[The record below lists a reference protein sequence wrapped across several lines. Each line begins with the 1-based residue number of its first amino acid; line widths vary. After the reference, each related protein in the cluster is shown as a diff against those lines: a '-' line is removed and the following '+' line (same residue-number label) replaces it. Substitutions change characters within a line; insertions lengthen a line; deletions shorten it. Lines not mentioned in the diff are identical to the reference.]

1 MPKSTRRRK
10 SPTILDYDDQHGSDG
25 ASKKTK
31 RHGTITTSR
40 THNPSNFLS
49 QLQSLREFTE
59 GCGSFTER
67 DLSLCLRQSGYNV
80 QIAAEKLITG
90 QYVSS
95 PTNNISSSS
104 SSSPPSATVSAPV
117 SSSIETEFNTRDKG
131 YKNDAVASLSLTSQ
145 LMNRSHR
152 DKSDSVQDGK
162 SHRTP
167 IAVKDSFG
175 TNPNGTGVTYAAKN
189 IISKEVQSHSTS
201 LPLKNQSP
209 RFTKDIDVIPPSGLL
224 LCQRWVCGLSTR
236 RNGSIQHNEPIK
248 VFTSSNVVVKH
259 AKGSN
264 IVRFKGD
271 NIEGTLDNHLSSFLS
286 PLLRVRNAKDES
298 GNENEMAL
306 IGIVAKGLMEDK
318 RIDIGMEVPLELNVY
333 ILRPQEFFSL
343 FDEPVG
349 HALVKKQQDNFWAAK
364 NSGKVTVMNKAA
376 FDLLQWAQYSSLP
389 NFDTNSGKAD
399 EDRENG
405 QSGSGDEKD
414 NMDNADTGS
423 EENVVEEDTP
433 DWAQDLYSK
442 NEPPLKEELQITDP
456 IMLNEKGIHLR
467 CYQRQALNWMMYR
480 EEHASENGS
489 KEFKEHFD
497 LLSELS
503 SITSSP
509 VLNVCGGDDSK
520 IEVQCTVGPVIV
532 SRELAERSRT
542 LDGNRSNVSHP
553 LWQKRFLWSK
563 GPNGEGKDI
572 YSFYVNELLQIASK
586 APPNP
591 PKQCRGGILADS
603 MGLGKT
609 IMLMALIAKDV
620 EIRSG
625 KRRGNNDEI
634 TSSFSVHSDEAYV
647 IHIDGEDDEKE
658 NIKGI
663 ASVQNELTTTLVVT
677 PLSLLSQWE
686 DEILSKS
693 NLSCLIY
700 YGDQAKRI
708 TADDISRVDIL
719 ITTYGM
725 LQSEYVSKKEENNQ
739 RNTTSLLSLSF
750 RRVILDEAHFIK
762 NPNTGASKA
771 CCMIKAERRWCV
783 TGTPISNSLQDLFGL
798 IKFLKHEPWC
808 VRRFWKRTIESVKD
822 VNKENGGAEDISNDE
837 TAMAT
842 SMERVR
848 RVLKPILLRRTK
860 DTLSSDG
867 KPILNLPPVETKLI
881 TVNLSNEERY
891 FYNVLL
897 SRSQNVFEGFIQ
909 SGTATKSWFAI
920 FALLQRL
927 RQSCDHLAL
936 TVRNSF
942 DFDTD
947 DDSASNPQAEK
958 EHNSNDTF
966 IKELLESLKRKKTN
980 VSPKEICSQVYSEKI
995 VDSLTQC
1002 IRSNG
1007 TLNEECAICL
1017 EIPSTSDL
1025 ALTPCSHIFCR
1036 SCLLDSLER
1045 NKSTSNA
1052 INGQCPICT
1061 MEVADVDVICV
1072 KSEQVVPTISKT
1084 LHADKENFDARQ
1096 ILDSALKGQCS
1107 SKMLAILSELETI
1120 WQEDPVCKVLIFSQ
1134 YLGMFDLLQKEF
1146 ARQGITTFRLDGK
1159 MSLNDRRQTVK
1170 QFNTSRYLNND
1181 GKPRGIILLASMK
1194 ACGVGMNLTA
1204 ASTVFIVDPWW
1215 NDAMESQC
1223 INRIHRIGQTAPLVK
1238 VRKFIVSDSVEEKIV
1253 KMQHRKQ
1260 GMANEVLSEESAT
1273 SKKANPTLDDLKA
1286 IFGS

>member
-1 MPKSTRRRK
+1 MPKSTRRRNPH
-10 SPTILDYDDQHGSDG
+10 SLLQNDVQGRTDD
-25 ASKKTK
+25 ARKKAK
-31 RHGTITTSR
+31 RHRGTTNNS
-40 THNPSNFLS
+40 SNFLS
-49 QLQSLREFTE
+49 QLQTLREFTQ
-59 GCGSFTER
+59 GCGSYTER
-67 DLSLCLRQSGYNV
+67 DLSQCLRQSGYNV
-80 QIAAEKLITG
+80 QVAAERLITG
-90 QYVSS
+90 QYVAS
-95 PTNNISSSS
+95 PTNT
-104 SSSPPSATVSAPV
+104 SATTASAPV
-117 SSSIETEFNTRDKG
+117 SVCSEKELNATGK
-131 YKNDAVASLSLTSQ
+131 AVKKEAVSHLSLTSV
-145 LMNRSHR
+145 LMNANKASDPVQVGLGSSH
-152 DKSDSVQDGK
+152 KISM
-162 SHRTP
+162 
-167 IAVKDSFG
+167 AVKASSG
-175 TNPNGTGVTYAAKN
+175 TNHHGSQYTTTDVNTKNERSDTTILQPNRSQSCGTKTDK
-189 IISKEVQSHSTS
+189 
-201 LPLKNQSP
+201 
-209 RFTKDIDVIPPSGLL
+209 DVIPPSGLM
-224 LCQRWVCGLSTR
+224 LCQRWACGLSTR
-236 RNGSIQHNEPIK
+236 RNGSIQHNEPVMI
-248 VFTSSNVVVKH
+248 FTSSNVVVKH

-286 PLLRVRNAKDES
+286 PLLRVQNES
-298 GNENEMAL
+298 GNDNETAL
-306 IGIVAKGLMEDK
+306 IGIVAKGLMEDN
-318 RIDIGMEVPLELNVY
+318 RIDIGMEVPLELNVF

-349 HALVKKQQDNFWAAK
+349 NALTRDQDAFWAVQK
-364 NSGKVTVMNKAA
+364 SGKIPVMAKAA

-389 NFDTNSGKAD
+389 KFHTNNIRGDDDDDK
-399 EDRENG
+399 ENG
-405 QSGSGDEKD
+405 QSNSGDEKD
-414 NMDNADTGS
+414 DVDKADNGNDEHVA
-423 EENVVEEDTP
+423 EEETP
-433 DWAQDLYSK
+433 DWVQNLYSK
-442 NEPPLKEELQITDP
+442 HEPSSKEDEKVADP
-456 IMLNEKGIHLR
+456 QMLNEKGIHLR
-467 CYQRQALNWMMYR
+467 CYQRQALNWMIYR
-480 EEHASENGS
+480 EESTSEYDS

-503 SITSSP
+503 SIKCSP
-509 VLNVCGGDDSK
+509 VSSVCDAGDSEL
-520 IEVQCTVGPVIV
+520 EVQCIVGPVKV
-532 SRELAERSRT
+532 SREYAEKSKT
-542 LDGNRSNVSHP
+542 LDGNLSHVSHP

-563 GPNGEGKDI
+563 GIDGNGKDI

-586 APPNP
+586 TPPNP

-609 IMLMALIAKDV
+609 VMLMALIAKDV
-620 EIRSG
+620 ETQIE
-625 KRRGNNDEI
+625 KRKNKNDASCKFASNDE
-634 TSSFSVHSDEAYV
+634 DV
-647 IHIDGEDDEKE
+647 IHIDDENEEKE
-658 NIKGI
+658 KDSIHPI
-663 ASVQNELTTTLVVT
+663 QSEPTTTLVVT

-725 LQSEYVSKKEENNQ
+725 LQSEYVSKREKKAQ
-739 RNTTSLLSLSF
+739 SSTLSLFSLSF

-783 TGTPISNSLQDLFGL
+783 TGTPISNSLQDVFGL

-808 VRRFWKRTIESVKD
+808 VPRFWKKAVESAKR
-822 VNKENGGAEDISNDE
+822 VNKENDGTDNISDE
-837 TAMAT
+837 AVVATT

-867 KPILNLPPVETKLI
+867 KPILTLPPVETKLI
-881 TVNLSNEERY
+881 TVHLSEEERF

-897 SRSQNVFEGFIQ
+897 SRSQNVFEGYIQ

-936 TVRNSF
+936 TVQNCF
-942 DFDTD
+942 EFDTD
-947 DDSASNPQAEK
+947 DESASNSQVITE
-958 EHNSNDTF
+958 NQSSNDTF
-966 IKELLESLKRKKTN
+966 IKQLLESVKRKKRNDSTN
-980 VSPKEICSQVYSEKI
+980 ECCSQAYSEKI

-1002 IRSNG
+1002 IQNNG
-1007 TLNEECAICL
+1007 ALNEECAICL
-1017 EIPSTSDL
+1017 EIPPTSDL

-1036 SCLLDSLER
+1036 TCLLDSLER
-1045 NKSTSNA
+1045 KKSTSNS
-1052 INGQCPICT
+1052 NFGQCPICA
-1061 MEVADVDVICV
+1061 MEVADLDVLYSTGKQV
-1072 KSEQVVPTISKT
+1072 KSKALKNLDSDT
-1084 LHADKENFDARQ
+1084 ENFDARL
-1096 ILDSALKGQCS
+1096 ILESALQGKCS
-1107 SKMLAILSELETI
+1107 SKMLAILHELEAV
-1120 WQEDPVCKVLIFSQ
+1120 WQEDPGSKVLIFSQ

-1146 ARQGITTFRLDGK
+1146 ARQGITAFRLDGK

-1170 QFNTSRYLNND
+1170 QFNTSRVLNN
-1181 GKPRGIILLASMK
+1181 GTSRKIVLLASMK

-1260 GMANEVLSEESAT
+1260 GMANEVLSEESTT
-1273 SKKANPTLDDLKA
+1273 SKKTNPTLDDLKA
-1286 IFGS
+1286 IFAS